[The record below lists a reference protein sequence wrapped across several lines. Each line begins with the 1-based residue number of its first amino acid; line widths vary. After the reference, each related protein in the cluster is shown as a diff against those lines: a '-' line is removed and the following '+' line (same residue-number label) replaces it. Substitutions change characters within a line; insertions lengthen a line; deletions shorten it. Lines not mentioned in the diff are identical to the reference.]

1 MSTRITKAQKTTL
14 AWVTTLC
21 GLLALLHG
29 SLSLVL
35 LPASKIGALGIPEA
49 AWAGSAITSGLV
61 CLVVS
66 HLVHWRR

>member
-1 MSTRITKAQKTTL
+1 MASRISTTQKTTL
-14 AWVTTLC
+14 ALVTTLC

-29 SLSLVL
+29 TLSLVL
-35 LPASKIGALGIPEA
+35 LPASKIGAWGIPEA

-66 HLVHWRR
+66 YLVHWRR